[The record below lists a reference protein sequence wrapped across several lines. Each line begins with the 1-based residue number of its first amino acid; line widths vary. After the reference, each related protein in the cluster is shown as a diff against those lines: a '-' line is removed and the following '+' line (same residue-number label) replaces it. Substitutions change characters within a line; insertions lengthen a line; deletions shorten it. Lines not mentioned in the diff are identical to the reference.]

1 MVVVIANP
9 VIQAINA
16 RKKHALTIA
25 MVMVYV
31 KIINAYVKKT
41 TLEQTALRSVV
52 NTTAQIEEPVI
63 LILESAVATQTLYLT
78 DSTVRILTV
87 KAIAQVTV
95 TAI

>member
-1 MVVVIANP
+1 MKEHVIMVVVIANP

-41 TLEQTALRSVV
+41 TLE
-52 NTTAQIEEPVI
+52 
-63 LILESAVATQTLYLT
+63 
-78 DSTVRILTV
+78 
-87 KAIAQVTV
+87 
-95 TAI
+95 